1 MRSSPSRHPAQQ
13 YPQNAGCGRPCT
25 RTQPAQGRPMF
36 RFQCSRRVAE
46 SAIARRGRIATLEPK
61 SRPRTE
67 VKVDFV
73 VHGCM
78 LQHIWQTMC
87 EIHVQTTVTPPCS
100 SSVQEKRY
108 TSHKDE
114 QLSDAMLFLSG
125 YQGFSYLLPCSLWIL
140 TELVRI
146 SPAAP
151 PNELRCTPTASKVT
165 LSPDR
170 SSSGQEYMLQCREA
184 AAPCGIAEPFQ
195 QCGGVFLG
203 PE

>member
-1 MRSSPSRHPAQQ
+1 
-13 YPQNAGCGRPCT
+13 
-25 RTQPAQGRPMF
+25 MF

-125 YQGFSYLLPCSLWIL
+125 HQGFSYLLPCSLSVS
-140 TELVRI
+140 TELVPI
-146 SPAAP
+146 IPGAHQSV
-151 PNELRCTPTASKVT
+151 LRCTTNASMVT
-165 LSPDR
+165 DCLDHSL
-170 SSSGQEYMLQCREA
+170 SGQEYA
-184 AAPCGIAEPFQ
+184 
-195 QCGGVFLG
+195 
-203 PE
+203 

>member
-13 YPQNAGCGRPCT
+13 CPQNAGCGRPCT

-78 LQHIWQTMC
+78 LQHIRQKRC

-114 QLSDAMLFLSG
+114 QLSDAMLFLSDHR
-125 YQGFSYLLPCSLWIL
+125 FTAASASYSGCSVWIL
-140 TELVRI
+140 TELVPI
-146 SPAAP
+146 IPAAP
-151 PNELRCTPTASKVT
+151 PIELVRTPNVSKVT
-165 LSPDR
+165 LSPDHSPR
-170 SSSGQEYMLQCREA
+170 GGEYMLQHREA
-184 AAPCGIAEPFQ
+184 LALYGRAEP
-195 QCGGVFLG
+195 C
-203 PE
+203 P